1 MSQELE
7 QRVEDLEIRIMHLE
21 AALDEM
27 TRTLLQQELLTAR
40 QADLLRLLEA
50 QLKGLAGVLSPA
62 TEREPPP
69 PHY

>member
-7 QRVEDLEIRIMHLE
+7 QRIENLEIRIMHLE

-27 TRTLLQQELLTAR
+27 TRTLLHQEQLTTR
-40 QADLLRLLEA
+40 QADMLRQMEA
-50 QLKGLAGVLSPA
+50 QLKGLSAVLSPA
-62 TEREPPP
+62 TGHEPP